1 MWTRANKSGTLCAKV
16 SVEVV
21 VEAAMEVDVVV
32 VVAIVSFVV
41 IVVVVIVVVVRNSCL
56 LQPKGIYIHIVKR
69 SFLVRKSEKATKIE
83 NS

>member
-1 MWTRANKSGTLCAKV
+1 
-16 SVEVV
+16 
-21 VEAAMEVDVVV
+21 MEVDVVV
-32 VVAIVSFVV
+32 VVAIVGF
-41 IVVVVIVVVVRNSCL
+41 VVVVVVVVVVRNSCL